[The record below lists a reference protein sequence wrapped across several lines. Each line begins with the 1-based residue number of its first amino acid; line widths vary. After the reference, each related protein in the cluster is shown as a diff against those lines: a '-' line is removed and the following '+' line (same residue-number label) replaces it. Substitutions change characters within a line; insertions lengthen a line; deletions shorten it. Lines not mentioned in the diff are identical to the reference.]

1 MKVVTGAFSYTGS
14 YIARELLARGEEVR
28 TLSRAP
34 AAPGHPLAA
43 SVGFGRLQ
51 FSDERALEADLRGA
65 DTLFNT
71 YWIRAPRAGVG
82 FEQAVAHV
90 EVLLRAARRAGV
102 QRVVQI
108 GVSNSSQRSQLAYFR
123 GKALADQVVRECGLA
138 HAIVRPTLIFG
149 RDDVLLNNIV
159 WAMRRFGLFL
169 VPGRGDYPIQPVAA
183 EDVARIAVEAGD
195 GEELDAAGP
204 DRLEFERLVRMLRG
218 AGGVRARILP
228 APPRLAL
235 AGATIVGAARRDTM
249 LTRQE
254 LEGLMAGLLAS
265 SEPPRGRIGL
275 AKWLSEHGAALGRR
289 YVSERRRNWTS
300 R

>member
-34 AAPGHPLAA
+34 AASGHPLAA

-51 FSDERALEADLRGA
+51 FADERTLEADLRGA

-82 FEQAVAHV
+82 FEQVVANV
-90 EVLLRAARRAGV
+90 ELLLRAAKRAGV
-102 QRVVQI
+102 HRVVQI
-108 GVSNSSQRSQLAYFR
+108 GVSNSSERSPLSYFR
-123 GKALADQVVRECGLA
+123 GKALADHVVRESGLA
-138 HAIVRPTLIFG
+138 YAIVRPTLIFG

-183 EDVARIAVEAGD
+183 EDVARLAVEARD

-204 DRLEFERLVRMLRG
+204 DRLEFAQLVRLLRA
-218 AGGVRARILP
+218 AGDVRARVVA
-228 APPRLAL
+228 APPRLAH
-235 AGATIVGAARRDTM
+235 ACATIVGAARRDSM

-254 LEGLMAGLLAS
+254 LKGLMAGLLS
-265 SEPPRGRIGL
+265 SGEPPRGRIRL
-275 AKWLSEHGAALGRR
+275 ADWLADHGPALGRR